1 MRNLIVIAAL
11 CFAFSTS
18 AMALTTQQE
27 LMQSCNT
34 TAQGKKGDE
43 RKAHMKA
50 CLSDG
55 KKAQQ
60 APAMTTSC
68 AFGCWTGVGAVSVT
82 GQTWTVPLS
91 CRQRTRERMFLAS
104 L

>member
-34 TAQGKKGDE
+34 TAQGKKRDE

-55 KKAQQ
+55 KMAQQ
-60 APAMTTSC
+60 EKMKACNIDAAGKKGAERK
-68 AFGCWTGVGAVSVT
+68 AFMSQC
-82 GQTWTVPLS
+82 LKDK
-91 CRQRTRERMFLAS
+91 
-104 L
+104 